1 MVHFTIFVDKNF
13 SMKKLLTC
21 CLLLSVSLIASAENW
36 VEVCGEGK
44 YEFSENIT
52 PQEAKSEAL
61 KRAKA
66 NALEERF
73 GVMVSQEV
81 FSQTKELNGKTDDY
95 ISVLSGSELR
105 GEWIEDT
112 REPEYQL
119 LQEQGVWVYKVSVC
133 GKARERQTADFGLIA
148 KVLRRAD
155 DERSESADFQSG
167 DAFYLYFRT
176 PIKGFVSV
184 YLADENQNVSCL
196 LPYQRQPVHS
206 VEVKADTDYLF
217 FSEKQDNRPFVD
229 EYVLTADE
237 GIVQNR
243 IYIVFSPNDFVKVAD
258 KERSKDALR
267 ELSFADFQAWLS
279 KNRGHDTQMQVVEKT
294 LTIRK

>member
-1 MVHFTIFVDKNF
+1 
-13 SMKKLLTC
+13 MKKLLILY
-21 CLLLSVSLIASAENW
+21 LLLSFSLMAFAEKW

-44 YEFSENIT
+44 YELSENIT

-81 FSQTKELNGKTDDY
+81 FSQTKEANGKTDDY

-112 REPEYQL
+112 QQPEYQL
-119 LQEQGVWVYKVSVC
+119 LQEHGVWVYKVSVC

-196 LPYQRQPVHS
+196 LPYQRQQVHS